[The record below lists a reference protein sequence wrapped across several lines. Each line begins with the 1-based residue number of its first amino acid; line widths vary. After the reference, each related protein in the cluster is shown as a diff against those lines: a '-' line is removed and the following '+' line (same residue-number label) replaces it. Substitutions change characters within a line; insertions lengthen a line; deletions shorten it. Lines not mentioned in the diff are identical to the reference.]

1 NRTGVDFLSY
11 KPATVT
17 RRILHHM
24 ATLRMT
30 DLAEYA
36 IYLQTHPAESEA
48 LEQDVLIPV
57 TRFFRDEAVF
67 AALAQHAFPSMVQ
80 QLAPGA
86 ALRIWVPGC
95 STGEEVYSLAICLL
109 EFLQERALAPP
120 LQFFATDLNP
130 SVLAHARE
138 GIYLASTL
146 TNISSERRE
155 RFFTPVDRERTTY
168 RIDKALRARC
178 VFAQH
183 NLAKDPPFSHLD
195 LISCRNVL
203 IYLGASL
210 QQQVIQTFHYALN
223 PQGLLLLG
231 TSERIDPFSRL
242 FRCVERGQPLYAK
255 KVTGGIVLPNLATR
269 EGGVGGQIRREGE
282 VSMSEKQNV
291 GWDILQEADRVL
303 LANYTPA
310 SVVIDARQEIVQVR
324 GQTSPYL
331 ELATGR
337 ANLNLLKMARPG
349 LRLSLRAAIQTARKE
364 NRRVSKEGVQM
375 QAFDQTSEVRLSVI
389 PLKGPP
395 TNPHFLVLFEDL
407 ATSQRTALLEASP
420 DSQAENVGKRSPAA
434 RRLAAR
440 EQEVAETR
448 AEMTALLAER
458 DAANED
464 LQTANEEIRASNEE
478 LQSTNEEL
486 ETSRE
491 ELQVI
496 NEELTTS
503 NQELQTRNEQL
514 KAAQD
519 YAEAIVETVREPLV
533 VLSEDLRVQR
543 ANLAFYQFFQVVPQE
558 TEGHTLDELG
568 DGQWNSPH
576 LRTLLAQ
583 VLTSHQSFRD
593 FEVAH
598 HFPRIGPKTMLLN
611 ARRMLRAYEQEKDHL
626 LLLAMEDITERRKAQ
641 RQQEALLGMVS
652 HELKNPLTAA
662 SLSTQ
667 LLHRTLEQAGMVQA
681 LPLVQKLGQ
690 QHRRLEHLID
700 DLLDATAI
708 EAGTL
713 RLHSAPFAIDELL
726 QEVVEQQTQMHPDH
740 RLLLE
745 ETAAITVSADRERTG
760 QVLAN
765 LLTNAIKYGSA
776 TEPVVVRIQ
785 GEAAEVTVQVQDRG
799 TGIPADQQARI
810 FERFYQVTSASQERA
825 AGLGLGLYL
834 TAQIVKQQ
842 GGRIWVE
849 SREGMG
855 STFSFT
861 IPRSGTT

>member
-1 NRTGVDFLSY
+1 
-11 KPATVT
+11 
-17 RRILHHM
+17 
-24 ATLRMT
+24 
-30 DLAEYA
+30 
-36 IYLQTHPAESEA
+36 
-48 LEQDVLIPV
+48 
-57 TRFFRDEAVF
+57 
-67 AALAQHAFPSMVQ
+67 
-80 QLAPGA
+80 
-86 ALRIWVPGC
+86 
-95 STGEEVYSLAICLL
+95 
-109 EFLQERALAPP
+109 
-120 LQFFATDLNP
+120 
-130 SVLAHARE
+130 
-138 GIYLASTL
+138 
-146 TNISSERRE
+146 
-155 RFFTPVDRERTTY
+155 
-168 RIDKALRARC
+168 
-178 VFAQH
+178 
-183 NLAKDPPFSHLD
+183 
-195 LISCRNVL
+195 
-203 IYLGASL
+203 
-210 QQQVIQTFHYALN
+210 
-223 PQGLLLLG
+223 
-231 TSERIDPFSRL
+231 
-242 FRCVERGQPLYAK
+242 
-255 KVTGGIVLPNLATR
+255 
-269 EGGVGGQIRREGE
+269 
-282 VSMSEKQNV
+282 MSEKQSA

-324 GQTSPYL
+324 GQTSSYL

-364 NRRVSKEGVQM
+364 NRRVSKEGVQVR
-375 QAFDQTSEVRLSVI
+375 AFDQTSEVRLSVI
-389 PLKGPP
+389 PLKSPP
-395 TNPHFLVLFEDL
+395 TDQHFLVLFEETLVSSEAALL
-407 ATSQRTALLEASP
+407 ATPP
-420 DSQAENVGKRSPAA
+420 DSQAENVGKRLPAA
-434 RRLAAR
+434 RRLAAV
-440 EQEVAETR
+440 EQEAADTK
-448 AEMTALLAER
+448 AEMTALLDER
-458 DAANED
+458 DMANEE
-464 LQTANEEIRASNEE
+464 LQAANEEIRTS
-478 LQSTNEEL
+478 NEEL

-533 VLSEDLRVQR
+533 VLSENLRVQR

-558 TEGHTLDELG
+558 TEGRTLDELG
-568 DGQWNSPH
+568 DGQWNSPR

-583 VLTSHQSFRD
+583 VLSSHQSFRD

-626 LLLAMEDITERRKAQ
+626 LLLAMEDITERREAE

-667 LLHRTLEQAGMVQA
+667 FLRRTLEQAGVVQA
-681 LPLVQKLGQ
+681 LPLVQKLGE

-713 RLHSAPFAIDELL
+713 RLRLAPFAIDELV
-726 QEVVEQQTQMHPDH
+726 QEVVEQQTQMHPSH

-745 ETAAITVSADRERTG
+745 ETAATTVYADRERTG
-760 QVLAN
+760 QVLTN

-785 GEAAEVTVQVQDRG
+785 GEAAEVRVQVQDRG
-799 TGIPADQQARI
+799 QGISVEQQARI
-810 FERFYQVTSASQERA
+810 FERFYRVTGVSRTEA

-849 SREGMG
+849 STEEVG

-861 IPRSGTT
+861 LPRSGAT